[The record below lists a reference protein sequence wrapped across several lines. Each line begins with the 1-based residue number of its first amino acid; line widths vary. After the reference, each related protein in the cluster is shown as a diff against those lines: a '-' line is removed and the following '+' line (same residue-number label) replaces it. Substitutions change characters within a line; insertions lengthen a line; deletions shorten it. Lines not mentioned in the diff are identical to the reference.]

1 VMRIHQ
7 GVDIVSVSK
16 LRDVC
21 ERHENFVSEVFTE
34 AERDYCMSKKNP
46 YRHLAGRFAAK
57 EACMKALGT
66 GLRGVDSM
74 LGEIEVVNE
83 PSGRPALRLRGFAG
97 KLAARLA
104 IRQLSV
110 SISHA
115 GDLAVST
122 VMLAG
127 EKD

>member
-1 VMRIHQ
+1 MMRIHQ